1 MCLAIIAGYFARHT
15 LPLSNPQQGSNPR
28 RFTKI
33 KSLEWAENPVAWCTA
48 ILIWLLEKLIED
60 ILNLI
65 KEAIMNDIGNNI
77 HYFMT
82 NVISAAIAGL
92 GASLNARGA
101 IKRSLCE
108 KCPN

>member
-1 MCLAIIAGYFARHT
+1 MLQHASF
-15 LPLSNPQQGSNPR
+15 LPNSKTQTEEPLLNQR
-28 RFTKI
+28 
-33 KSLEWAENPVAWCTA
+33 SLEWANNPVTWCTA
-48 ILIWLLEKLIED
+48 ILLWLLEKLIED

-92 GASLNARGA
+92 DASLNARGA

-108 KCPN
+108 KCPNWE

>member
-48 ILIWLLEKLIED
+48 ILIWLLEKLTEEV
-60 ILNLI
+60 LNII
-65 KEAIMNDIGNNI
+65 KEFIMKNI
-77 HYFMT
+77 ANIIRCFT
-82 NVISAAIAGL
+82 TCVISAAIAGL